1 MSQQTSETAIRK
13 SVTVKC
19 SPDEAVRLYTE
30 GVAIWWP
37 HSTHSVE
44 KDDVETVVF
53 EAREGGR
60 FYERTKNGDEHLW
73 GVVLVW
79 DPPARIVHTWH
90 PGRGEDTAQ
99 EVELTFTPEGD
110 GTRLELVH
118 TGWERLGDRME
129 TTMASYQTGWDRV
142 LGRYVEAA
150 NA

>member
-1 MSQQTSETAIRK
+1 MSQQRSEAAIRK
-13 SVTVKC
+13 SVTVIC

-30 GVAIWWP
+30 RVASWWP
-37 HSTHSVE
+37 HRTHSVE

-53 EAREGGR
+53 EPREGGR
-60 FYERTKNGDEHLW
+60 FYERTKNGEEHLW

-90 PGRGEDTAQ
+90 PGRGDDTGQ
-99 EVELTFTPEGD
+99 KVELTFTPDGD

-129 TTMASYQTGWDRV
+129 ATMASYMTGWDRV
-142 LGRYVEAA
+142 LGRYGEAA